1 MAADLGYIE
10 VVGTRLKPREV
21 RRAARKE
28 KRLRKQEFRQYKKIA
43 DAEKKLETI
52 EQKRNSYR
60 HGGVAKAN

>member
-1 MAADLGYIE
+1 MAELEPI
-10 VVGTRLKPREV
+10 VVTATRLKSRKQI
-21 RRAARKE
+21 RKE
-28 KRLRKQEFRQYKKIA
+28 KRLAMKEFRQYKKIA

>member
-1 MAADLGYIE
+1 MAELEPI
-10 VVGTRLKPREV
+10 VVTGTRPKPREV

-28 KRLRKQEFRQYKKIA
+28 KRLRVQEFRQYKKIA

>member
-43 DAEKKLETI
+43 DAEDKLQTI
-52 EQKRNSYR
+52 EQKREGYS
-60 HGGVAKAN
+60 HGGRVKPN